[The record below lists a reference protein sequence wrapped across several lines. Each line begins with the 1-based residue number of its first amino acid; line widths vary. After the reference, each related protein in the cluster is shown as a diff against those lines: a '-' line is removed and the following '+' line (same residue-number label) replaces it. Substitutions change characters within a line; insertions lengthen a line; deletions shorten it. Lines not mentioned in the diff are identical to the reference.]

1 MEEYLVQMKG
11 ISKFFPESSHSTK
24 SISSFGRAKCM
35 HCSAKTE
42 RENPR

>member
-11 ISKFFPESSHSTK
+11 ISKFPESSHSTK
-24 SISSFGRAKCM
+24 SISSFGRARCM
-35 HCSAKTE
+35 RCSAKTE

>member
-11 ISKFFPESSHSTK
+11 ISKFFHGVVALDKVDFE
-24 SISSFGRAKCM
+24 FRAGEV
-35 HCSAKTE
+35 HAAKTE

>member
-11 ISKFFPESSHSTK
+11 ISKFFPGVVALDKVDFELR
-24 SISSFGRAKCM
+24 RARCM
-35 HCSAKTE
+35 RCSAKTE